1 MMKNRKSGI
10 LLHVSSLPGK
20 YGTGD
25 MGSCAFEW
33 VDFLEK
39 AGVGYWQ
46 MLPLNP
52 TGYGNSP
59 YQGLSAF
66 AGNPLFI
73 DLDDLVQTGL
83 LSPSETEQMPHFP
96 IQKVDF
102 ERVNAWKGKRLSRA
116 FEIFS
121 NGEFP
126 GLQADFEKFCA
137 DNRGWLNDFAVF
149 MALRIEHHLNSWSDW
164 PEPFKTREPLALR
177 KYQKQNSNKI
187 LYHQFLQFLYDRQW
201 KKLKTYANQKGI
213 QLIGDI
219 PIYVGM
225 NCADVWAQPQ
235 LFQLDQDMQPTAVAG
250 VPPDFF
256 SESGQLWGNPLYDWE
271 AHHKEGYRWWKRRMR
286 RVLEMVDLVRL
297 DHFRGFAGYYSIP
310 AGAETAAGGQ
320 WIQGPGSKFFSAIKK
335 DLQGLPF
342 IAEDLGVITPDV
354 EALRDQLELPGMK
367 ILQFA
372 FGGDASHAYL
382 PHNFPINCVA
392 YTGTHDNNTSRG
404 WFKDATAH
412 EKNFCAR
419 YLGGHVRDIARE
431 MIRTVWQSPA
441 RLAIAPL
448 QDFLQLGAIA
458 RMNTPSTVGNNW
470 AWRVKREVLT
480 DDLVSWIREIN
491 TIYGRMQK

>member
-1 MMKNRKSGI
+1 MTNNRTSGI
-10 LLHVSSLPGK
+10 LLHISSLPGK

-25 MGSCAFEW
+25 MGSGAFEW

-66 AGNPLFI
+66 GGNPLFI
-73 DLDDLVQTGL
+73 DLDDLIQTGL
-83 LSPSETEQMPHFP
+83 LSASETEQVPHFP
-96 IQKVDF
+96 IQKVNF
-102 ERVNAWKGKRLSRA
+102 ERVNAWKNKRLSRV
-116 FEIFS
+116 FENFS

-126 GLQADFEKFCA
+126 GLQADFEKYCA
-137 DNRGWLNDFAVF
+137 DNRGWLIDFAVF
-149 MALRIEHHLNSWSDW
+149 MALRTEHYLKSWSDW
-164 PEPFKTREPLALR
+164 PEPFKTRKPLALR
-177 KYQKQNSNKI
+177 NYQKQNSSKI
-187 LYHQFLQFLYDRQW
+187 LYHQFLQFIFDRQW
-201 KKLKTYANQKGI
+201 KKLKSYANQKGI
-213 QLIGDI
+213 HLIGDI

-235 LFQLDQDMQPTAVAG
+235 LFQLDQNMQPTAVAG

-271 AHHKEGYRWWKRRMR
+271 AHHKESYRWWKRRMR
-286 RVLEMVDLVRL
+286 RELEMVDLVRL

-310 AGAETAAGGQ
+310 AGSETAAGGQ
-320 WIQGPGSKFFSAIKK
+320 WIEGPGLKFFSAIKK
-335 DLQGLPF
+335 SLKGLPF

-354 EALRDQLELPGMK
+354 EALRDQLKLPGMK

-382 PHNFPINCVA
+382 PHNYPANCIA

-412 EKNFCAR
+412 EKEFCAS
-419 YLGGHVRDIARE
+419 YLGGHVSHVARE
-431 MIRTVWQSPA
+431 MIRTLWQSPA
-441 RLAIAPL
+441 NLTIAPL
-448 QDFLQLGAIA
+448 QDFLQLGATA

-470 AWRVKREVLT
+470 TWRVKPEALT
-480 DDLVSWIREIN
+480 DSLSGWIREIN
-491 TIYGRMQK
+491 TIYGRM